1 MSANVV
7 YLLTGSNVGYSLSN
21 LNQAMCLIEE
31 QVGSVEQAS
40 SVYKTAP
47 WGNTNQQDFYNQVL
61 CVRTVFTAAEVLQ
74 KVLSVETQMGRKRME
89 KWGPRIIDIDVL
101 LFNNDVIAEYDL
113 IVPHP
118 FMHQRKFTLVPL
130 NELAPQLIHPK
141 LNNTIHQLL
150 EACADDSLVE
160 KL

>member
-1 MSANVV
+1 M
-7 YLLTGSNVGYSLSN
+7 Y
-21 LNQAMCLIEE
+21 LIEE
-31 QVGSVEQAS
+31 QVGAVVQAS

-61 CVRTVFTAAEVLQ
+61 CVHTFFSAAEVLQ
-74 KVLSVETQMGRKRME
+74 KILSVETQMGRTRLE
-89 KWGPRIIDIDVL
+89 KWGPRLIDIDVL
-101 LFNNDVIAEYDL
+101 LFNDEVIEEDDL

-141 LNNTIHQLL
+141 LNNTIAELL
-150 EACADDSLVE
+150 QACPDDSLVE